1 MDESPAERPPPP
13 LSTESQREV
22 MLAAVMMDTEAK
34 EAARR
39 PGPQRGT
46 TWPRVAVAAVLTILA
61 AWAWL
66 FPPGFLRPPP
76 PPAHSTERVE
86 AGLRFAV
93 ALQAERIFAF
103 RTRAQRF
110 PDYLREVG
118 DTLPGLTYRRVDGG
132 SFLLRGQVG
141 NVVVQYRSTDQLG
154 EFLGDAIRT
163 LERER

>member
-1 MDESPAERPPPP
+1 MEENPLDKPPPP
-13 LSTESQREV
+13 LSTERQREV
-22 MLAAVMMDTEAK
+22 MLAEVMMDTEAK

-46 TWPRVAVAAVLTILA
+46 TWTRIAVASVLTLLA
-61 AWAWL
+61 GWAWL
-66 FPPGFLRPPP
+66 LPPSFLQPPP
-76 PPAHSTERVE
+76 PPAQSSMRIE

-93 ALQAERIFAF
+93 ALQAERIFEF
-103 RTRAQRF
+103 RTEAQRF

-141 NVVVQYRSTDQLG
+141 DVMVQYRSSDELG
-154 EFLGDAIRT
+154 DFLGNAIRT